1 MKHVLSIVISVIMLL
16 MISITAFAEEEKIKT
31 EEDAVNAARQ
41 ELEVWKEMGLINQD
55 ITFEGEPNDVV
66 EIEPRTG
73 NDYWYGREFPHSYEV
88 RWWMSQKIGTLLDV
102 PAYGCNLRIDC
113 LTGKIVNANIEA
125 MATKDD
131 EPDADKT
138 LELEME
144 AADPD
149 DPSKTTAETKTF
161 YFYQN
166 FDDIFPAEMTVDDF
180 CTLLAE
186 YWGFSGYTI
195 ADTVDE
201 VEYHSRW
208 KAIDGST
215 PLRDLNADTGGNY
228 YLTVFF
234 EGDQEGAPIYVS
246 LHQFPGYVMLNAGIA
261 HAVG

>member
-1 MKHVLSIVISVIMLL
+1 MKRILSIALSVILL
-16 MISITAFAEEEKIKT
+16 MTLGITAFAEEERIMT
-31 EEDAVNAARQ
+31 EEEAVAAARQ
-41 ELEVWKEMGLINQD
+41 EIEVWKEMGLINPD
-55 ITFEGEPNDVV
+55 ISFEGEPDQVV

-73 NDYWYGREFPHSYEV
+73 DDYWFGREFSHAYEV
-88 RWWMSQKIGTLLDV
+88 RWWMGQKIGTQLEV

-113 LTGKIVNANIEA
+113 LTGKIVNANLEA
-125 MATKDD
+125 MSTEDD
-131 EPDADKT
+131 EPDPDRT
-138 LELEME
+138 IELEVE
-144 AADPD
+144 TADPD
-149 DPSKTTAETKTF
+149 DPSKTVKETKTF

-166 FDDIFPAEMTVDDF
+166 FDDIFPAEMTVDTF

-208 KAIDGST
+208 EAIDGST
-215 PLRDLNADTGGNY
+215 LLKDLNADTRDNY

-234 EGDQEGAPIYVS
+234 DGDQEGAPIYVS
-246 LHQFPGYVMLNAGIA
+246 LHQFPGYVMLNVGIA